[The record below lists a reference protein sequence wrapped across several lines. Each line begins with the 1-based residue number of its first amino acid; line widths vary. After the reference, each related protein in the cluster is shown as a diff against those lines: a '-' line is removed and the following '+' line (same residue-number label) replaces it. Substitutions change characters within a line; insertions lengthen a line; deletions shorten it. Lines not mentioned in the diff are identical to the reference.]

1 MEVLR
6 GRRLAQPDEPIFD
19 QGLAFDLES
28 VLINR
33 RRVLRLMGLASAAV
47 GVAACAPAAV
57 LTPSPIGTSGSTSA
71 GATSTAGATTAAAE
85 CDVIPEETNGP
96 FPADGTNG
104 PNVLTESGIVRTDI
118 RSSFGGSSGTAEG
131 IPLSITLAIQDAGK
145 SCAPLAGAA
154 VYVWHCDREGRYSIY
169 SQGATD
175 QNYLRGVA
183 EAGSDGK
190 VTFQSIFPACYTGRW
205 PHVHFEVYPS
215 LAKAIDAGNRLA
227 TSQIALPKSI
237 CDAVYATS
245 GYEASV
251 GNLSGLSLSTDMVFR
266 DDGAAHQLGT
276 MGGTLGGGLTVA
288 LSVPVST

>member
-1 MEVLR
+1 
-6 GRRLAQPDEPIFD
+6 
-19 QGLAFDLES
+19 
-28 VLINR
+28 
-33 RRVLRLMGLASAAV
+33 
-47 GVAACAPAAV
+47 
-57 LTPSPIGTSGSTSA
+57 
-71 GATSTAGATTAAAE
+71 
-85 CDVIPEETNGP
+85 
-96 FPADGTNG
+96 
-104 PNVLTESGIVRTDI
+104 VLTESGIVRTDI
-118 RSSFGGSSGTAEG
+118 RSSFGGSSGTAQG
-131 IPLSITLAIQDAGK
+131 VPLSITLAMQDAGK

-183 EAGSDGK
+183 EAGGDGK

-205 PHVHFEVYPS
+205 PHVHFEVYHS

-237 CDAVYATS
+237 CDTVYATS

-251 GNLSGLSLSTDMVFR
+251 GNTSGLSLSTDMVFR

>member
-1 MEVLR
+1 MDVLR
-6 GRRLAQPDEPIFD
+6 GRRLAQPDEPIVD

-33 RRVLRLMGLASAAV
+33 RRVLRLMGQAGLAV

-57 LTPSPIGTSGSTSA
+57 LSPSPTATSGST
-71 GATSTAGATTAAAE
+71 ATATATATAAAAD

-104 PNVLTESGIVRTDI
+104 PNVLTESGIVRGDI

-131 IPLSITLAIQDAGK
+131 VPLTITLAIQDAGK
-145 SCAPLAGAA
+145 DCAALAGAA
-154 VYVWHCDREGRYSIY
+154 VYVWHCDRDGRYSIY
-169 SQGATD
+169 SQGVTD
-175 QNYLRGVA
+175 QNYLRGVQ
-183 EAGSDGK
+183 EAGGDGK

-227 TSQIALPKSI
+227 TSQIALPKAS

-245 GYEASV
+245 GYEQSV
-251 GNLSGLSLSTDMVFR
+251 GTLSRLSLNTDMVFR

-276 MGGTLGGGLTVA
+276 MGGTIEGGLSVQ
-288 LSVPVST
+288 LSVPIGT

>member
-57 LTPSPIGTSGSTSA
+57 LTPSPIGTSGSTLA
-71 GATSTAGATTAAAE
+71 GGTSTAGATTAAAE

-154 VYVWHCDREGRYSIY
+154 VYVWHCDRAGRYSIY
-169 SQGATD
+169 SQGATTRTTCAAW
-175 QNYLRGVA
+175 LR
-183 EAGSDGK
+183 
-190 VTFQSIFPACYTGRW
+190 PAAT
-205 PHVHFEVYPS
+205 
-215 LAKAIDAGNRLA
+215 AK
-227 TSQIALPKSI
+227 
-237 CDAVYATS
+237 
-245 GYEASV
+245 
-251 GNLSGLSLSTDMVFR
+251 
-266 DDGAAHQLGT
+266 
-276 MGGTLGGGLTVA
+276 
-288 LSVPVST
+288 